1 MNSTPITIALF
12 AVSLML
18 FAVTMTID
26 KAAKDLGYRVENV
39 ASAIRAHDCPKEV
52 SVEEGKD

>member
-26 KAAKDLGYRVENV
+26 KAAEELGYRVENV
-39 ASAIRAHDCPKEV
+39 ASAIRALECPKEE
-52 SVEEGKD
+52 SSEEGKD